1 MKDIN
6 TAKKEKAIQLLKE
19 MDIYKPYIKGF
30 EEKGTVCFFEN
41 YGGFW
46 VDQEPLI
53 LSKIKEL
60 EEKYNCL
67 VYAVT
72 HEMTSIGEMYDFLIV
87 SAYPEEWDDTIL
99 PAGNSSFYAYA
110 YVWNVDDDYC
120 SEFGDIVVHSFGGG
134 IKRIA

>member
-1 MKDIN
+1 MNDKQKS
-6 TAKKEKAIQLLKE
+6 TALEIMRRL
-19 MDIYKPYIKGF
+19 DIYKPYINGF
-30 EEKGTVCFFEN
+30 KNSGRVCFFEN

-53 LSKIKEL
+53 FNKIKEL
-60 EEKYNCL
+60 EEKYKCL

-72 HEMTSIGEMYDFLIV
+72 HEKTNIGEMYDFLLV
-87 SAYPEEWDDTIL
+87 SAHPEEWDDTIFQT
-99 PAGNSSFYAYA
+99 ATGTFYAYA

-120 SEFGDIVVHSFGGG
+120 SEFGDIVISCFGGG

>member
-1 MKDIN
+1 MND
-6 TAKKEKAIQLLKE
+6 AKKNKAIELMKKL
-19 MDIYKPYIKGF
+19 DIYKPYIDGF
-30 EEKGTVCFFEN
+30 EKSGHVCFFEN

-46 VDQEPLI
+46 VDQESHI
-53 LSKIKEL
+53 SGKIKEL

-87 SAYPEEWDDTIL
+87 SNYPEEWDDTLL
-99 PAGNSSFYAYA
+99 PAGDGTFYAYA

-120 SEFGDIVVHSFGGG
+120 SEFGDIVVRSFGGG

>member
-1 MKDIN
+1 MNDKQK
-6 TAKKEKAIQLLKE
+6 AKALEIMRRL
-19 MDIYKPYIKGF
+19 DIYKPYINGF
-30 EEKGTVCFFEN
+30 KHSGRVCFFEN

-53 LSKIKEL
+53 FNKIKEL
-60 EEKYNCL
+60 EEKYKCL

-72 HEMTSIGEMYDFLIV
+72 HEKTNIGEMYDFLIV
-87 SAYPEEWDDTIL
+87 SAHPEEWDDTIFQT
-99 PAGNSSFYAYA
+99 ATRTFYAYA

-120 SEFGDIVVHSFGGG
+120 SEFGDIVISCFGGG

>member
-1 MKDIN
+1 MNDNQKSKALEIMKR
-6 TAKKEKAIQLLKE
+6 L
-19 MDIYKPYIKGF
+19 DIYKPYINGF
-30 EEKGTVCFFEN
+30 KNSGRVCFFEN

-60 EEKYNCL
+60 EEKYKCI

-72 HEMTSIGEMYDFLIV
+72 HEKTNIGEMYDFLIV
-87 SAYPEEWDDTIL
+87 SAHPEEWDDTIFQTET
-99 PAGNSSFYAYA
+99 GTFYAYA

-120 SEFGDIVVHSFGGG
+120 SEFGDIVISCFGGG

>member
-1 MKDIN
+1 MNDNQK
-6 TAKKEKAIQLLKE
+6 AKALEIMRRL
-19 MDIYKPYIKGF
+19 DIYKPYINGF
-30 EEKGTVCFFEN
+30 KNSGRVCFFEN

-60 EEKYNCL
+60 EEKYSCL

-72 HEMTSIGEMYDFLIV
+72 HEKTNIGEMYDFLIV
-87 SAYPEEWDDTIL
+87 SAHPEEWDDTIFQT
-99 PAGNSSFYAYA
+99 ATKTFYAYA

-120 SEFGDIVVHSFGGG
+120 SEFGDIVISCFGGG

>member
-1 MKDIN
+1 MNDKQKA
-6 TAKKEKAIQLLKE
+6 TALEIMRRL
-19 MDIYKPYIKGF
+19 DIYRPYINGF
-30 EEKGTVCFFEN
+30 RNSGRVCFFEN

-53 LSKIKEL
+53 FNKLKEL
-60 EEKYNCL
+60 EEKYKCL

-72 HEMTSIGEMYDFLIV
+72 HEKTSIGEMYDFLIV
-87 SAYPEEWDDTIL
+87 SAHPEEWDDTISKT
-99 PAGNSSFYAYA
+99 ATRTFYAYA

-120 SEFGDIVVHSFGGG
+120 SEFGDIVISCFGGG

>member
-1 MKDIN
+1 MN
-6 TAKKEKAIQLLKE
+6 NAKKNKAIELMKKL
-19 MDIYKPYIKGF
+19 DIYKPYIDGF
-30 EEKGTVCFFEN
+30 EKSGRVCFFEN

-46 VDQEPLI
+46 VDQESHI
-53 LSKIKEL
+53 SGKIKEL

-87 SAYPEEWDDTIL
+87 SDYPEEWDDTLL
-99 PAGNSSFYAYA
+99 PAGDGTFYAYA
-110 YVWNVDDDYC
+110 YVWNVDDDYY
-120 SEFGDIVVHSFGGG
+120 SEFGDIVIRSFGGG

>member
-1 MKDIN
+1 MND
-6 TAKKEKAIQLLKE
+6 AKKNKAIELMKKLN
-19 MDIYKPYIKGF
+19 IYKPYIDGF
-30 EEKGTVCFFEN
+30 EKCGKVCFFEN

-46 VDQEPLI
+46 VDQESHI
-53 LSKIKEL
+53 SGKIKEL

-72 HEMTSIGEMYDFLIV
+72 HEITSIGEMYDFLIV
-87 SAYPEEWDDTIL
+87 SDYPEEWDDTLL
-99 PAGNSSFYAYA
+99 PAGDGTFYAYA

-120 SEFGDIVVHSFGGG
+120 SEFGDIVVRSFGGG

>member
-1 MKDIN
+1 MNDNQKS
-6 TAKKEKAIQLLKE
+6 KALEIMRRL
-19 MDIYKPYIKGF
+19 DIYKPYINGF
-30 EEKGTVCFFEN
+30 KNSGRVCFFEN

-53 LSKIKEL
+53 FNKIKEL
-60 EEKYNCL
+60 EEKYKCL

-72 HEMTSIGEMYDFLIV
+72 HEKTSIGEMYDFLIV
-87 SAYPEEWDDTIL
+87 SAHPEEWDDTIFQT
-99 PAGNSSFYAYA
+99 ATGTFYAYA

-120 SEFGDIVVHSFGGG
+120 SEFGDIAISCFGGG

>member
-1 MKDIN
+1 MNDKQK
-6 TAKKEKAIQLLKE
+6 AKALEIMRRL
-19 MDIYKPYIKGF
+19 DIYKPYINGF
-30 EEKGTVCFFEN
+30 KNSGRVCFFEN

-60 EEKYNCL
+60 EEKYKCL

-72 HEMTSIGEMYDFLIV
+72 HEKTNIGEMYDFLIV
-87 SAYPEEWDDTIL
+87 SAHPEEWDDTIFL
-99 PAGNSSFYAYA
+99 TATRTFYAYA

-120 SEFGDIVVHSFGGG
+120 SEFGDIVISCFGGG

>member
-1 MKDIN
+1 MND
-6 TAKKEKAIQLLKE
+6 AKKNKAIELMKKL
-19 MDIYKPYIKGF
+19 DIYKPYIDGF
-30 EEKGTVCFFEN
+30 EKSGKVCFFEN

-46 VDQEPLI
+46 IDQESHI
-53 LSKIKEL
+53 SGKIKEL

-87 SAYPEEWDDTIL
+87 SDYPEEWDDTLL
-99 PAGNSSFYAYA
+99 PAGDGTFYAYA

-120 SEFGDIVVHSFGGG
+120 SEFGDIVVRSFGGG

>member
-1 MKDIN
+1 MNKA
-6 TAKKEKAIQLLKE
+6 TTKKEKAIELIKKL
-19 MDIYKPYIKGF
+19 DIYKPYINGF
-30 EEKGTVCFFEN
+30 ENRGRVCFFEN
-41 YGGFW
+41 FGGFW

-72 HEMTSIGEMYDFLIV
+72 HEMTGIGEMYDFLIV
-87 SAYPEEWDDTIL
+87 SNYPEEWDDTL
-99 PAGNSSFYAYA
+99 LQADDGTFYVYA

-120 SEFGDIVVHSFGGG
+120 SEFGDIVVRSFGGG
-134 IKRIA
+134 IKRIV

>member
-1 MKDIN
+1 MNDNQK
-6 TAKKEKAIQLLKE
+6 AKALEIMRRL
-19 MDIYKPYIKGF
+19 DIYKPYINGF
-30 EEKGTVCFFEN
+30 KNSGRVCFFEN

-60 EEKYNCL
+60 EEKYKCL

-72 HEMTSIGEMYDFLIV
+72 HEKTNIGEMYDFLIV
-87 SAYPEEWDDTIL
+87 SAHHEEWDDTIFQT
-99 PAGNSSFYAYA
+99 ATRTFYAYA

-120 SEFGDIVVHSFGGG
+120 SEFGDIVISCLGGG

>member
-1 MKDIN
+1 MNDKQ
-6 TAKKEKAIQLLKE
+6 KSKAMEIMRRL
-19 MDIYKPYIKGF
+19 DIYKPYINGF
-30 EEKGTVCFFEN
+30 KHSGRVCFFEN

-60 EEKYNCL
+60 EEKYKCL

-72 HEMTSIGEMYDFLIV
+72 HEKTNIGEMYDFLLV
-87 SAYPEEWDDTIL
+87 SAHPEEWDDTIFQT
-99 PAGNSSFYAYA
+99 ATKTFYAYA

-120 SEFGDIVVHSFGGG
+120 SEFGDIVISCFGGG

>member
-1 MKDIN
+1 MNKA
-6 TAKKEKAIQLLKE
+6 TTKKEKAIELMKKL
-19 MDIYKPYIKGF
+19 DIYKPYISGF
-30 EEKGTVCFFEN
+30 ENSGHVCFFEN

-87 SAYPEEWDDTIL
+87 SAYPEEWDDTLL
-99 PAGNSSFYAYA
+99 PAGDGTFCAYA
-110 YVWNVDDDYC
+110 YVWNVGDDYC
-120 SEFGDIVVHSFGGG
+120 SEFGDIIVHSFGGG

>member
-1 MKDIN
+1 MND
-6 TAKKEKAIQLLKE
+6 AKKNKAIELMKKL
-19 MDIYKPYIKGF
+19 DIYKPYIDGF
-30 EEKGTVCFFEN
+30 EKSGKVCSFEN

-53 LSKIKEL
+53 LGKIKEL

-87 SAYPEEWDDTIL
+87 SNYPEEWDDTL
-99 PAGNSSFYAYA
+99 LSAGDGTFYAYA

-120 SEFGDIVVHSFGGG
+120 SEFGDIVVRSFGGG

>member
-1 MKDIN
+1 MNDKQKATALEIMKR
-6 TAKKEKAIQLLKE
+6 L
-19 MDIYKPYIKGF
+19 DIYKPYINGF
-30 EEKGTVCFFEN
+30 KNSGRICFFEN

-53 LSKIKEL
+53 FNKIKEL
-60 EEKYNCL
+60 EEKYKCL

-72 HEMTSIGEMYDFLIV
+72 HEKTNIGEMYDFLIV
-87 SAYPEEWDDTIL
+87 SAHPEEWDDTIFQTETKT
-99 PAGNSSFYAYA
+99 FYAYA

-120 SEFGDIVVHSFGGG
+120 SEFGDIVISCFGGG

>member
-1 MKDIN
+1 MNKA
-6 TAKKEKAIQLLKE
+6 TTKKEKAIELMKKL
-19 MDIYKPYIKGF
+19 DIYKPYISGF
-30 EEKGTVCFFEN
+30 ENSRRVCFFEN

-87 SAYPEEWDDTIL
+87 SNYPEEWDDTLL
-99 PAGNSSFYAYA
+99 PAGNGTFYAYA
-110 YVWNVDDDYC
+110 YVWNVYDDYC

>member
-1 MKDIN
+1 MNK
-6 TAKKEKAIQLLKE
+6 TTTKKEKAIELMKKL
-19 MDIYKPYIKGF
+19 DIYKPYISGF
-30 EEKGTVCFFEN
+30 ENSGRVCFFEN

-87 SAYPEEWDDTIL
+87 SAYPEEWDDTLL
-99 PAGNSSFYAYA
+99 PEGNGTFYAYA

>member
-1 MKDIN
+1 MND
-6 TAKKEKAIQLLKE
+6 AKKNKAIELMKKL
-19 MDIYKPYIKGF
+19 DIYKPYIDGF
-30 EEKGTVCFFEN
+30 EKSGRICFFEN
-41 YGGFW
+41 FGGFW

-53 LSKIKEL
+53 VNKIKEL

-72 HEMTSIGEMYDFLIV
+72 HELTSIGEMYDFLIV
-87 SAYPEEWDDTIL
+87 SAYPEEWDDTIFQT
-99 PAGNSSFYAYA
+99 ATGTFYAYA

-120 SEFGDIVVHSFGGG
+120 SEVGDIVVRSFGGG

>member
-1 MKDIN
+1 MNKA
-6 TAKKEKAIQLLKE
+6 TTKKEKAIELMKKL
-19 MDIYKPYIKGF
+19 DIYKPYISGF
-30 EEKGTVCFFEN
+30 ENSGRVCFFEN

-87 SAYPEEWDDTIL
+87 SAYLEEWDDTLL
-99 PAGNSSFYAYA
+99 PAGNGTFYAYA
-110 YVWNVDDDYC
+110 YVWNVNDDYC
-120 SEFGDIVVHSFGGG
+120 SEFADIVVHSFGGG

>member
-1 MKDIN
+1 MNDNQK
-6 TAKKEKAIQLLKE
+6 AKALEIMRRL
-19 MDIYKPYIKGF
+19 DIYKPYINGF
-30 EEKGTVCFFEN
+30 KNSGRVCFFEN

-53 LSKIKEL
+53 INKIKEL
-60 EEKYNCL
+60 EEKYKCL

-72 HEMTSIGEMYDFLIV
+72 HEKTNIGEMYDFLIV
-87 SAYPEEWDDTIL
+87 SAHPEEWNDTIFQT
-99 PAGNSSFYAYA
+99 ATRTFYAYA

-120 SEFGDIVVHSFGGG
+120 SEFGDIVISCLGGG